1 MENRAGG
8 DAFGFV
14 HEPTDET
21 RRLVE
26 SSSGLGL
33 PHESIAVLVGIDDKT
48 LRKYYRHELDMGK
61 AKANGQIAKTLYS
74 KAVAGDTTSL
84 IWWTK
89 SQMRWSET
97 VRNEMTGADGKE
109 LTGIQV
115 TFVKP
120 VPSRVG
126 GNGLA
131 PLISFVVELRPD
143 ALWGPPTNN

>member
-1 MENRAGG
+1 MS
-8 DAFGFV
+8 DA
-14 HEPTDET
+14 HEPTPET
-21 RRLVE
+21 RKLVE

-48 LRKYYRHELDMGK
+48 LRKYYRAELDMGK
-61 AKANGQIAKTLYS
+61 AKANGQIAKTLFS

-97 VRNEMTGADGKE
+97 VRNEVTGADGKE
-109 LTGIQV
+109 LAGIQV

-120 VPSRVG
+120 
-126 GNGLA
+126 N
-131 PLISFVVELRPD
+131 E
-143 ALWGPPTNN
+143 

>member
-1 MENRAGG
+1 MQE
-8 DAFGFV
+8 
-14 HEPTDET
+14 HKPTEES
-21 RRLVE
+21 RKMVE
-26 SSSGLGL
+26 STSGLGL
-33 PHESIAVLVGIDDKT
+33 PHEQIGILVGIDDKT

-97 VRNEMTGADGKE
+97 VKNEVTGADGE
-109 LTGIQV
+109 ALQGIQV

-120 VPSRVG
+120 
-126 GNGLA
+126 N
-131 PLISFVVELRPD
+131 E
-143 ALWGPPTNN
+143 

>member
-1 MENRAGG
+1 MPVIPQEA
-8 DAFGFV
+8 
-14 HEPTDET
+14 HQPTDDT

-48 LRKYYRHELDMGK
+48 LRKYYRKELDVGK

-74 KAVAGDTTSL
+74 KAISGDTTSL

-97 VRNEMTGADGKE
+97 VKQELTGADGE
-109 LTGIQV
+109 PLQGIQIS
-115 TFVKP
+115 FVKP
-120 VPSRVG
+120 DENS
-126 GNGLA
+126 
-131 PLISFVVELRPD
+131 
-143 ALWGPPTNN
+143 